1 MSFGP
6 RASRAATPAAMKFAS
21 VLHTLATE
29 LATAASTDQ
38 ICAMALEALQH
49 ALDADRASVLL
60 FDDDGA
66 MRFRAWAG
74 LSEHYRKTVD
84 GHSPWRPD
92 TINPA
97 PLLVADVE
105 TEPGMDGYLEAFRRE
120 QIRALAFIPLTAG
133 RRTIGK
139 FMLYWATPHRLDDA
153 SLDAARALGSLMT
166 LAVERQTRD
175 LESRQNGQRILFAL
189 DAANMGTWQWEIKS
203 GRVRWSENMERI
215 HGLPASTFTGAFD
228 SYVAEIHPDDRDRV
242 LASANRALHEGAVH
256 DVEYRIVA
264 PDGVVRWVH
273 GKGRVEL
280 NEQGAPVRMA
290 GVCMDI
296 TGRKAVEIDN
306 AVLFARA
313 ESALGREA
321 GARERLTRLAE
332 GSRAL
337 LGSLDATSVWHEVL
351 ALARQSVA
359 ADGYAVWRLQNGVW
373 RVVASDGVSQDF
385 AAIEFPSETHGPTS
399 EQPLVVH
406 DVNGFAGLEHRQ
418 SAYAREGVR
427 AVLSVPLAVRERPG
441 GGVSFY
447 YRADRRPDEI
457 DVKIAQALGHLA
469 AAAISSAELHAER
482 QALQQAAVKAATR
495 AQFLAE
501 LSERVSSLDHE
512 QNLETLAALT
522 VPHLADWCI
531 VDLLD
536 DNGALRR
543 LTVAH
548 TDSRQVAFAREY
560 SAKYELRRDHHIGVH
575 EVLRTGRSILHQRI
589 DVETLRLAARDPEHL
604 AVLQSMGVQSIMLV
618 PLTAGGSTFGVMSF
632 ALAEGERT
640 YDHDDLAFAEDLARR
655 ASLGIENARL
665 YRQAQ
670 ESNRAK
676 DEFLAALSHELR
688 TPLNAILGW
697 TSILRDSQAQ
707 LQRGL
712 DVIHRNAR
720 VQAGLVEDLLD
731 ASRIASGKMSLD
743 LANTPLV
750 PIIQAAIET
759 IGPSAAEAGVAVDFD
774 PAEYAPHVWGDPS
787 RLQQV
792 FWNVLSNAVKF
803 TTPGGH
809 VRISLQCAADQ
820 AVVSVS
826 DTGIGIRAEVLPSSF
841 DRFKQADASTTR
853 RYQGLGLGLTL
864 ARQLVEMHGGLISAA
879 SAGEGAGST
888 FAVALPTISAVNMP
902 APEAR
907 PDAAA
912 HVLDGVRVLVV
923 DDDPDSLEVLT
934 SLLQMHGATV
944 TATSAAAEAVRM
956 VQRERPDL
964 LISDIAMPDHDG
976 YWLLEQVRRLPSDR
990 GGNVRAIALSAFAS
1004 AAARDRALAAG
1015 FKAHVAKPL
1024 TAETLLE
1031 QIGYAISCA

>member
-1 MSFGP
+1 
-6 RASRAATPAAMKFAS
+6 MKFAS
-21 VLHTLATE
+21 VLHTLATG
-29 LATAASTDQ
+29 LTGATSTDQ
-38 ICAMALEALQH
+38 ICAMALGALQR
-49 ALDADRASVLL
+49 ALAADRASVLL
-60 FDDDGA
+60 FDDDGV

-74 LSEHYRKTVD
+74 LSEQYRRTVD

-92 TINPA
+92 TVNPT
-97 PLLVADVE
+97 PVLVADVE
-105 TEPGMDGYLEAFRRE
+105 AEPGMDGYLEAFRRE
-120 QIRALAFIPLTAG
+120 QIRALAFIPLSAG

-139 FMLYWATPHRLDDA
+139 FMLYWATPHLLDDA

-166 LAVERQTRD
+166 LAVERHARD
-175 LESRQNGQRILFAL
+175 LESRRNEQRILFAL

-215 HGLPASTFTGAFD
+215 HGLPGGTFTGAFD

-242 LASANRALHEGAVH
+242 LASANRALHEGVIH

-273 GKGRVEL
+273 GKGRVEQD
-280 NEQGAPVRMA
+280 EQGAPVRMS

-332 GSRAL
+332 GSGAL
-337 LGSLDATSVWHEVL
+337 LGSLDATSVCHEVL
-351 ALARQSVA
+351 ALARQSVS
-359 ADGYAVWRLQNGVW
+359 ADGYAVWRLQDDIW
-373 RVVASDGVSQDF
+373 RVVASDGISPDF
-385 AAIEFPSETHGPTS
+385 AAIELCGESHGPTS
-399 EQPLVVH
+399 DEPLVIQ
-406 DVNGFAGLEHRQ
+406 DVEAVSGLEYRQ

-427 AVLSVPLAVRERPG
+427 AVLSVPLAVRGRAG

-447 YRADRRPDEI
+447 YRGANRPDEI

-501 LSERVSSLDHE
+501 LSERLSSLDHE
-512 QNLETLAALT
+512 KNLETLAALT
-522 VPHLADWCI
+522 VPHLADWCV

-536 DNGALRR
+536 DDGELRR
-543 LTVAH
+543 LAVVHA
-548 TDSRQVAFAREY
+548 DPDKVAFAREY
-560 SAKYELRRDHHIGVH
+560 STKYGLRRDHPAGAYQ
-575 EVLRTGRSILHQRI
+575 VLRTGRSILHARVDDQA
-589 DVETLRLAARDPEHL
+589 LRAAARDPEHL
-604 AVLQSMGVQSIMLV
+604 AIMQSLGVRSIMAV
-618 PLTAGGSTFGVMSF
+618 PLTAGSSTFGVMSF
-632 ALAEGERT
+632 ALGEGERT

-670 ESNRAK
+670 ESNHSK

-688 TPLNAILGW
+688 TPLNAIMGW
-697 TSILRDSQAQ
+697 TSILRDTPAQ

-720 VQAGLVEDLLD
+720 VQARLVEDLLD

-759 IGPSAAEAGVAVDFD
+759 IGPSASDAGVAVDFD
-774 PAEYAPHVWGDPS
+774 HAGLAPHVWGDSS

-809 VRISLQCAADQ
+809 VRISLHCTADQ
-820 AVVSVS
+820 AVVTVS
-826 DTGIGIRAEVLPSSF
+826 DTGIGIRAEVLPSIF

-864 ARQLVEMHGGLISAA
+864 ARQLVEMHGGGITAA
-879 SAGEGAGST
+879 SGGEGAGST
-888 FAVALPTISAVNMP
+888 FAVTLPTISAVTAP

-907 PDAAA
+907 QGAVSHA
-912 HVLDGVRVLVV
+912 LDGVHVLVV

-934 SLLQMHGATV
+934 SLLQMHGARV
-944 TATSAAAEAVRM
+944 TSTSAAAEAVRV

-976 YWLLEQVRRLPSDR
+976 YWLLEQVRRLPADR
-990 GGNVRAIALSAFAS
+990 GGDVTAIALSAFAS
-1004 AAARDRALAAG
+1004 ATARERALAAG
-1015 FKAHVAKPL
+1015 FKAHVTKPL

-1031 QIGYAISCA
+1031 QIGHAISCA